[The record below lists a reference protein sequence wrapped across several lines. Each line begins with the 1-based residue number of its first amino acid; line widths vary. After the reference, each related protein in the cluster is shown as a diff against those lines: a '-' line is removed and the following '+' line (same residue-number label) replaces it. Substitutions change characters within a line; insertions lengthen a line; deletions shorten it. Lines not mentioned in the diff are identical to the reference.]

1 MFIDPFWWSIV
12 CDHRPAS
19 DVGAE
24 QRSNLATAL
33 SSARLLQ
40 YEEALRGLGVVE
52 PLDLAE
58 LEEDDLGACFL
69 SFTLDHLSLLNEI
82 GLKICRRDC
91 SGARPEENRDQAAAA
106 HGVRV
111 EVVSTLPMQPITCN
125 PLLANIT

>member
-19 DVGAE
+19 DVGTE

-58 LEEDDLGACFL
+58 LEEDDLGAC
-69 SFTLDHLSLLNEI
+69 
-82 GLKICRRDC
+82 
-91 SGARPEENRDQAAAA
+91 
-106 HGVRV
+106 
-111 EVVSTLPMQPITCN
+111 VSVIH
-125 PLLANIT
+125 A